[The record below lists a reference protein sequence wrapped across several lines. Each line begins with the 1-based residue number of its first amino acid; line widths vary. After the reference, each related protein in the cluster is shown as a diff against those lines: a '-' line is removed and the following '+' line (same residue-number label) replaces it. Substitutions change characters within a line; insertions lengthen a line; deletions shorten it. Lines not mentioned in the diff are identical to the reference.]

1 MMFTPK
7 NNLLRG
13 GKAVL
18 AAAITMMIA
27 TSAYAQGTGE
37 LIGPREVEEL
47 ETPPPAVR
55 QKESDLIAEVVS
67 PELIFRID
75 PLHSKIMKT
84 KLPIARISITDP
96 STLEVNEF
104 TPTEIELIGL
114 KAGTTTLTMWFS
126 QPTGE
131 ETMLRYLVKVESNEG
146 DQKRAE
152 AEFSR
157 LQSRVNELFP
167 QSQVQLIPVADKLIV
182 RGQARD
188 SKEAAEIIALL
199 GGQPNQGN
207 VVGGLTGLGT
217 VANLPGAEDLK
228 IQSIVNLLRVP
239 GEQQV
244 MLKVRIAEISR
255 NAARNMGVDF
265 QVVKNSFRIQNLLA
279 GGTGNIS
286 AILDGGDVRLFL
298 NAFTTN
304 GVGRLL
310 AEPTLVTISGQPAT
324 FISGG
329 EFAVPTT
336 VGVGG
341 VGAIATTFRGFGT
354 QLTFTPTVIDKD
366 KIRLQVAPSVSSI
379 NANNA
384 VNGIPGLNTRGAT
397 TTVDL
402 REGQWLAVAGLIQDE
417 YGGSRTRVPFIG
429 DIPGIGGAFG
439 NQNNTRNETELVILV
454 SPELVHPLEAE
465 QVPLFITGMDSTEPT
480 NKEFFLHQ
488 QIEGRKGFHYRSTVW
503 PTHRHQVL
511 HQNMETVHPHKAAKY
526 VGGGVPTTVNQDYYI
541 SGEHGFSQ

>member
-1 MMFTPK
+1 MK
-7 NNLLRG
+7 NTSRINLLRG
-13 GKAVL
+13 GKVVLGAAVTL
-18 AAAITMMIA
+18 VMAATAF
-27 TSAYAQGTGE
+27 AQGTGE
-37 LIGPREVEEL
+37 LIGPREIEEL

-55 QKESDLIAEVVS
+55 QKESDLIDSVIT

-188 SKEAAEIIALL
+188 SKEAAEILALL
-199 GGQPNQGN
+199 GGQSQNGGQ
-207 VVGGLTGLGT
+207 GGLTGIGM

-228 IQSIVNLLRVP
+228 IQRIVNLLHVP

-255 NAARNMGVDF
+255 SAARNIGVDF
-265 QVVKNSFRIQNLLA
+265 QVVQGGFRIQNLLA
-279 GGTGNIS
+279 GGAGNVS
-286 AILDGGDVRLFL
+286 AILSGGDVRLFL
-298 NAFTTN
+298 NAFTNN
-304 GVGRLL
+304 GVGKLL

-379 NANNA
+379 NNANA

-402 REGQWLAVAGLIQDE
+402 REGQWLAVAGLIQDQHT
-417 YGGSRTRVPFIG
+417 GSHNRIPFIG
-429 DIPGIGGAFG
+429 DVPGIGGAFG
-439 NQNNTRNETELVILV
+439 QQTNNRNETELVILV

-465 QVPLFITGMDSTEPT
+465 QVPLFITGMNSTEPT

-488 QIEGRKGFHYRSTVW
+488 QIEGKRGFHYRSTVW
-503 PTHRHQVL
+503 PMHRHQTL
-511 HQNMETVHPHKAAKY
+511 HENFDTVHPNHAAKY
-526 VGGGVPTTVNQDYYI
+526 SGGAPATVNQDYYI
-541 SGEHGFSQ
+541 SGDFGFSQ